1 MNINAL
7 NEDNLW
13 FIKNVPVAGAKLIN
27 SLGEGCVCVFFSS
40 ISFFFFQFYV
50 SPLESQLFKSTSSYQ
65 NLLTRMKTRLNIF
78 SSLSLVLG
86 FVSRAC

>member
-27 SLGEGCVCVFFSS
+27 SLGEGCYFFSFFPS

-50 SPLESQLFKSTSSYQ
+50 SSSESLLLKSKSEITDSNENTHAQHVQILCIKY
-65 NLLTRMKTRLNIF
+65 
-78 SSLSLVLG
+78 
-86 FVSRAC
+86 